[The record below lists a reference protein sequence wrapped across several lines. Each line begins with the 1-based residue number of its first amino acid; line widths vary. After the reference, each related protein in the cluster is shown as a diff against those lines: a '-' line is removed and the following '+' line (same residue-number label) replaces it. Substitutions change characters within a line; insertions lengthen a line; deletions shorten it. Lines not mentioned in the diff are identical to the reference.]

1 MRYPPHHHQQ
11 KRTEDMN
18 VTVTIKYS
26 TSDAAFDGSGFETI
40 NDSVNAIL
48 SNTLPFMVDNVSIH
62 FDVEE
67 E

>member
-1 MRYPPHHHQQ
+1 
-11 KRTEDMN
+11 MN